1 MYMHVY
7 GNFVSDISQF
17 KVIKR
22 QMKGGMW
29 RACQNCHHWRQHLM
43 VTISRDEITKPH
55 ARVFANYDIISVEMN
70 IVHTKNVHALEKVNP
85 LTQLLTRVSIRD
97 PNVMIVP
104 LNCQL
109 WSPWNIY
116 YDIFDKCLELKYVGT
131 KMIYICFMFI
141 PICLLLLSWAL
152 LIFSSWSFVI

>member
-1 MYMHVY
+1 
-7 GNFVSDISQF
+7 
-17 KVIKR
+17 
-22 QMKGGMW
+22 
-29 RACQNCHHWRQHLM
+29 
-43 VTISRDEITKPH
+43 
-55 ARVFANYDIISVEMN
+55 
-70 IVHTKNVHALEKVNP
+70 